1 MFQNRA
7 VVLFVFLF
15 FSILSFA
22 QNDKNAIPLKNILN
36 LITSQHDV
44 RFNYIEDEIVV
55 YAIVSPN
62 KKWPLEQKIKYLEK
76 QTNLQFKLISQ
87 KYYSIYNDEK
97 LDKPLCGFLLDY
109 DTGKPIENAL
119 LTIEGTTNTA
129 FTDADGH
136 FKLPKVSSNT
146 IQIQHPGY
154 NAITINPKDL
164 YVVDCPKFK
173 LQAIIQSLDEV
184 ITQRYLATG
193 ISKKNDGTI
202 QIKPKKF
209 GILPGLIEPDVLQ
222 TMQQVPGIISVDET
236 ISNINVRGGTHD
248 QNLFLWN
255 GIRMFQTGHFF
266 GLISAF
272 NSSLAQTISIS
283 KNGSS
288 AFFGESV
295 SSLVAISS
303 RTNDIEKTNSS
314 FSSNLISAELYSKIK
329 LSDRAN
335 LTLSGRRSLTDVFSS
350 PTYKNYSNR
359 IFQNTEITNLNNN
372 EIVNYKSDVDFYFYD
387 FTIQYQQ
394 KIGQKSN
401 LNIDVIA
408 IENSLDFNQ
417 STIDLNK
424 NSKLEQENLGSTIQW
439 KTQWNKNNFTEILGY
454 FSLYDLNSNNR
465 TLESEQ
471 VLSQRNKVLDYGLKI
486 KNSNTINNTL
496 TVNTGYQF
504 NETGVTNFD
513 EINLPIFSRTI
524 TNVLLSHIGI
534 VEGVYE
540 TESKK
545 TFLVAGLRA
554 NYFDKFGTFLLEPR
568 LQINQSLTSSIRLE
582 ILAEQK
588 SQTLSQII
596 DLQQDFLGVEKR
608 RWTLANNSTIPV
620 QKSNQVSLG
629 FSFKK
634 KNWLITLDNFYKKID
649 GITSSSQGF
658 QNQFELERT
667 IGNYQVFGTE
677 FLIQKS
683 FNRFYTWLSY
693 SYNDNKYE
701 FDELTNVNFP
711 NNFEVT
717 HAISWAGIYEWN
729 QLKFALGTKWHTGRP
744 ITTPIAFSVIETDP
758 NIVYNS
764 PNNSQLEDYFQ
775 VNFSASKNWK
785 VSEKIKLETAVSV
798 LNLLNTK
805 NSINRFYRVNS
816 TDNSVESVDTYSLE
830 MTPNFNIKLS
840 FQ

>member
-7 VVLFVFLF
+7 VFLFIFLF

-22 QNDKNAIPLKNILN
+22 QNDKNVIPLKNILN
-36 LITSQHDV
+36 LITTQHDV
-44 RFNYIEDEIVV
+44 RFSYIEDEVVV
-55 YAIVSPN
+55 YSIVSPN
-62 KKWPLEQKIKYLEK
+62 KKWSLEQKIEYLEK
-76 QTNLQFKLISQ
+76 QTNLQFKLIGQ
-87 KYYSIYNDEK
+87 KYYSIYNDKK

-109 DTGKPIENAL
+109 ETGKPIENAL
-119 LTIEGTTNTA
+119 LTIEGTTNTT

-136 FKLPKVSSNT
+136 FKLPKVSSNS
-146 IQIQHPGY
+146 IKIQHPSY
-154 NAITINPKDL
+154 NSITLNPKEL

-184 ITQRYLATG
+184 ITQRYIATG

-255 GIRMFQTGHFF
+255 GMRIFQTGHFF

-272 NSSLAQTISIS
+272 NPSLSQEITIS

-295 SSLVAISS
+295 SSLVTISS
-303 RTNDIEKTNSS
+303 RSNTIEETHSS
-314 FSSNLISAELYSKIK
+314 LSSNLISAEFFSKIK
-329 LSDRAN
+329 LSDKAN
-335 LTLSGRRSLTDVFSS
+335 VTVAGRRSLTDFFSS

-359 IFQNTEITNLNNN
+359 IFQNTIITDLNDNQIINYNN
-372 EIVNYKSDVDFYFYD
+372 DVDFYFYD
-387 FTIQYQQ
+387 ASLQYQQ
-394 KIGQKSN
+394 KIGTKN
-401 LNIDVIA
+401 ELNIDFLV

-417 STIDLNK
+417 TVSNLSE
-424 NSKLEQENLGSTIQW
+424 NSKLTQENFGSTFQW
-439 KTQWNKNNFTEILGY
+439 KTNWNENNFTEITAYL
-454 FSLYDLNSNNR
+454 SQYDLQSNNKSIENDQI
-465 TLESEQ
+465 L
-471 VLSQRNKVLDYGLKI
+471 LQRNKVLDYSLKI
-486 KNSNTINNTL
+486 KSSNKLSSSFTLNS
-496 TVNTGYQF
+496 GYQF

-524 TNVLLSHIGI
+524 TNVLLSHVGI
-534 VEGVYE
+534 VEGIYE
-540 TESKK
+540 PESKK
-545 TFLVAGLRA
+545 TLITAGLRA
-554 NYFDKFGTFLLEPR
+554 NYFDKFGTFLFEPR
-568 LQINQSLTSSIRLE
+568 LQFNQSITSSVRLE

-608 RWTLANNSTIPV
+608 RWTLANNNTIPI
-620 QKSNQVSLG
+620 QKSNQ
-629 FSFKK
+629 FSIGLNFKK
-634 KNWLITLDNFYKKID
+634 NNWLITLDNFYKKIT
-649 GITSSSQGF
+649 GITTSSQGF
-658 QNQFELERT
+658 QNQFELEKSV
-667 IGNYQVFGTE
+667 GDYQVFGTE

-683 FNRFYTWLSY
+683 FNQFYTWLSY
-693 SYNDNKYE
+693 SYNDNKYD
-701 FDELTNVNFP
+701 FNQLTNLNFP

-717 HAISWAGIYEWN
+717 HAISWAGIYEWK
-729 QLKFALGTKWHTGRP
+729 QVKFALGTKWHTGRP
-744 ITTPIAFSVIETDP
+744 ITTPIVFSVTETNP

-764 PNNSQLEDYFQ
+764 PNNSKLKDYFQ
-775 VNFSASKNWK
+775 VNFSASKNWTL
-785 VSEKIKLETAVSV
+785 SEKMKLETAVSV

-816 TDNSVESVDTYSLE
+816 ANNSVESVDTFSLE

-840 FQ
+840 F

>member
-1 MFQNRA
+1 MFQKRA
-7 VVLFVFLF
+7 VFLF
-15 FSILSFA
+15 IFLLFSILSFA
-22 QNDKNAIPLKNILN
+22 QEDKTVIPLKNILN

-44 RFNYIEDEIVV
+44 RFNYIEDEVVV
-55 YAIVSPN
+55 YSIVSPN
-62 KKWPLEQKIKYLEK
+62 KKWSLEQKIEYLEK
-76 QTNLQFKLISQ
+76 QTNLQFKLIGQ
-87 KYYSIYNDEK
+87 KYYSIYNDKK

-109 DTGKPIENAL
+109 ETGKPIENAL
-119 LTIEGTTNTA
+119 LTIEGTTNTT

-136 FKLPKVSSNT
+136 FKLPKVSSNN
-146 IQIQHPGY
+146 IKIQHPSY
-154 NAITINPKDL
+154 NSITLNPKEL

-184 ITQRYLATG
+184 ITQRYIATG

-255 GIRMFQTGHFF
+255 GMRIFQTGHFF

-272 NSSLAQTISIS
+272 NPSLSQEITIS

-295 SSLVAISS
+295 SSLVTISS
-303 RTNDIEKTNSS
+303 RSNTIEETHSS
-314 FSSNLISAELYSKIK
+314 LSSNLISAEFFSKIK
-329 LSDRAN
+329 VSDKAN
-335 LTLSGRRSLTDVFSS
+335 VTVAGRRSLTDFFSS

-359 IFQNTEITNLNNN
+359 IFQNTIITDLNDNQIINYNN
-372 EIVNYKSDVDFYFYD
+372 DVDFYFYD
-387 FTIQYQQ
+387 VSLQYQQ
-394 KIGQKSN
+394 KIGTKN
-401 LNIDVIA
+401 ELNIDFLV

-417 STIDLNK
+417 TVSNLSE
-424 NSKLEQENLGSTIQW
+424 NSKLTQENFGSTFRW
-439 KTQWNKNNFTEILGY
+439 KTNWNKNNFTEITAYL
-454 FSLYDLNSNNR
+454 SQYDLQSNNKSIENDQI
-465 TLESEQ
+465 L
-471 VLSQRNKVLDYGLKI
+471 LQRNKVLDYSLKI
-486 KNSNTINNTL
+486 KSSNKLSSSFTLNS
-496 TVNTGYQF
+496 GYQF

-524 TNVLLSHIGI
+524 TNVLLSHVGI
-534 VEGVYE
+534 VEGIYE
-540 TESKK
+540 PESKK
-545 TFLVAGLRA
+545 TLITAGLRA
-554 NYFDKFGTFLLEPR
+554 NYFDKFGTFLFEPR
-568 LQINQSLTSSIRLE
+568 LQFNQSITSSVRLE

-608 RWTLANNSTIPV
+608 RWTLANNNTIPI
-620 QKSNQVSLG
+620 QKSNQ
-629 FSFKK
+629 FSIGLNFKK
-634 KNWLITLDNFYKKID
+634 NNWLITLDNFYKKIT
-649 GITSSSQGF
+649 GITTSSQGF
-658 QNQFELERT
+658 QNQFELEKSV
-667 IGNYQVFGTE
+667 GDYQVFGTE

-693 SYNDNKYE
+693 SFNDNKYD
-701 FDELTNVNFP
+701 FNQLTNLNFP

-717 HAISWAGIYEWN
+717 HAISWAGIYEWK
-729 QLKFALGTKWHTGRP
+729 QVKFALGTKWHTGRP
-744 ITTPIAFSVIETDP
+744 ITTPIVFSVTETNP

-764 PNNSQLEDYFQ
+764 PNNSKLKDYFQ
-775 VNFSASKNWK
+775 VNFSASKNWTL
-785 VSEKIKLETAVSV
+785 SEKMKLETAVSI

-816 TDNSVESVDTYSLE
+816 ANNSVESVDTFSLE

-840 FQ
+840 F

>member
-1 MFQNRA
+1 MFQKRA
-7 VVLFVFLF
+7 VFLF
-15 FSILSFA
+15 IFLLFSILSFA
-22 QNDKNAIPLKNILN
+22 QEDKTVIPLKNILN

-44 RFNYIEDEIVV
+44 RFNYIEDEIIV

-62 KKWPLEQKIKYLEK
+62 KKWSLEQKIKYLKK
-76 QTNLQFKLISQ
+76 QTNLQFKLVSQ
-87 KYYSIYNDEK
+87 KYYSIYNDKK

-109 DTGKPIENAL
+109 ETGKPIENAL
-119 LTIEGTTNTA
+119 LTIEGTTNTT

-136 FKLPKVSSNT
+136 FKLPKVSSNS
-146 IQIQHPGY
+146 IKIQHPSY
-154 NAITINPKDL
+154 NSITLNPKEL

-184 ITQRYLATG
+184 ITQRYIATG

-255 GIRMFQTGHFF
+255 GMRIFQTGHFF

-272 NSSLAQTISIS
+272 NPSLSQEITIS

-295 SSLVAISS
+295 SSLVTISS
-303 RTNDIEKTNSS
+303 RSNTIEETHSS
-314 FSSNLISAELYSKIK
+314 LSSNLISAEFFSKIK
-329 LSDRAN
+329 LSDKAN
-335 LTLSGRRSLTDVFSS
+335 VTVAGRRSLTDFFSS

-359 IFQNTEITNLNNN
+359 IFQNTIITDLNDNQIINYNN
-372 EIVNYKSDVDFYFYD
+372 DVDFYFYD
-387 FTIQYQQ
+387 VSLQYQQ
-394 KIGQKSN
+394 KIGTKN
-401 LNIDVIA
+401 KLNIDFLV

-417 STIDLNK
+417 TVSNLSE
-424 NSKLEQENLGSTIQW
+424 NSKLTQENFGSTFRW
-439 KTQWNKNNFTEILGY
+439 KTNWNKNNFTEITAYL
-454 FSLYDLNSNNR
+454 SQYDLQSNNKSI
-465 TLESEQ
+465 ENDQ
-471 VLSQRNKVLDYGLKI
+471 ILSQRNKVLDYSLKI
-486 KNSNTINNTL
+486 KSSNKLSSSFTLNS
-496 TVNTGYQF
+496 GYQF

-524 TNVLLSHIGI
+524 TNVLLSHVGI
-534 VEGVYE
+534 VEGIYE
-540 TESKK
+540 PESKK
-545 TFLVAGLRA
+545 TLITAGLRA
-554 NYFDKFGTFLLEPR
+554 NYFDKFGTFLFEPR
-568 LQINQSLTSSIRLE
+568 LQFNQSITSSVRLE

-608 RWTLANNSTIPV
+608 RWTLANNNTIPI
-620 QKSNQVSLG
+620 QKSNQFSIG
-629 FSFKK
+629 FNFKK
-634 KNWLITLDNFYKKID
+634 NNWLITLDNFYKKIT
-649 GITSSSQGF
+649 GITTSSQGF
-658 QNQFELERT
+658 QNQFELEKSV
-667 IGNYQVFGTE
+667 GDYQVFGTE

-683 FNRFYTWLSY
+683 FNQFYTWLSY
-693 SYNDNKYE
+693 SYNDNKYD
-701 FDELTNVNFP
+701 FNQLTNFNFP

-717 HAISWAGIYEWN
+717 HAISWAGIYEWK
-729 QLKFALGTKWHTGRP
+729 QVKLALGTKWHTGRP
-744 ITTPIAFSVIETDP
+744 ITTPIVFSVTETNP

-764 PNNSQLEDYFQ
+764 PNNSKLKDYFQ
-775 VNFSASKNWK
+775 VNFSASKNWTL
-785 VSEKIKLETAVSV
+785 SEKMKLETAVSI

-816 TDNSVESVDTYSLE
+816 ANNSVESVDTFSLE

-840 FQ
+840 F

>member
-7 VVLFVFLF
+7 VFLFIFLF

-22 QNDKNAIPLKNILN
+22 QNDKNVIPLKNILN
-36 LITSQHDV
+36 LITTQHDV
-44 RFNYIEDEIVV
+44 RFSYIEDEVVV
-55 YAIVSPN
+55 YSIVSPN
-62 KKWPLEQKIKYLEK
+62 KKWSLEQKIEYLEK
-76 QTNLQFKLISQ
+76 QTNLQFKLIGQ
-87 KYYSIYNDEK
+87 KYYSIYNDKK

-109 DTGKPIENAL
+109 ETGKPIENAL
-119 LTIEGTTNTA
+119 LTIEGTTNTT
-129 FTDADGH
+129 FTDVKGH
-136 FKLPKVSSNT
+136 FKLPKVSSNN
-146 IQIQHPGY
+146 IKIQHPSY
-154 NAITINPKDL
+154 NSITLNPKEL

-184 ITQRYLATG
+184 ITQRYIATG

-255 GIRMFQTGHFF
+255 GMRIFQTGHFF

-272 NSSLAQTISIS
+272 NPSLSQEITIS

-295 SSLVAISS
+295 SSLVTISS
-303 RTNDIEKTNSS
+303 RSNTIEETHSS
-314 FSSNLISAELYSKIK
+314 LSSNLISAEFFSKIK
-329 LSDRAN
+329 LSDKAN
-335 LTLSGRRSLTDVFSS
+335 VTVAGRRSLTDFFSS

-359 IFQNTEITNLNNN
+359 IFQNTVITDLNDNQIINYNN
-372 EIVNYKSDVDFYFYD
+372 DVDFYFYD
-387 FTIQYQQ
+387 ASLQYQQ
-394 KIGQKSN
+394 KIGTKN
-401 LNIDVIA
+401 ELNIDFLV

-417 STIDLNK
+417 TVANFSE
-424 NSKLEQENLGSTIQW
+424 NSKLTQQNFGSTFRW
-439 KTQWNKNNFTEILGY
+439 KTNWNKNNFTEITAYL
-454 FSLYDLNSNNR
+454 SQYDLQSNNKSIENDQI
-465 TLESEQ
+465 L
-471 VLSQRNKVLDYGLKI
+471 LQRNKVLDYSLKI
-486 KNSNTINNTL
+486 KSSNKLSSSFTLNS
-496 TVNTGYQF
+496 GYQF

-524 TNVLLSHIGI
+524 TNVLLSHVGI
-534 VEGVYE
+534 VEGIYE
-540 TESKK
+540 PESKK
-545 TFLVAGLRA
+545 TLITAGLRA
-554 NYFDKFGTFLLEPR
+554 NYFDKFGTFLFEPR
-568 LQINQSLTSSIRLE
+568 LQFNQSITSSVRLE

-608 RWTLANNSTIPV
+608 RWTLANNNTIPI
-620 QKSNQVSLG
+620 QKSNQ
-629 FSFKK
+629 FSIGLNFKK
-634 KNWLITLDNFYKKID
+634 NNWLITLDNFYKKIT
-649 GITSSSQGF
+649 GITTSSQGF
-658 QNQFELERT
+658 QNQFELEKSV
-667 IGNYQVFGTE
+667 GDYQVFGTE

-683 FNRFYTWLSY
+683 FNQFYTWLSY
-693 SYNDNKYE
+693 SYNDNKYD
-701 FDELTNVNFP
+701 FNQLTNFNFP

-717 HAISWAGIYEWN
+717 HAISWAGIYEWK
-729 QLKFALGTKWHTGRP
+729 QVKLALGTKWHTGRP
-744 ITTPIAFSVIETDP
+744 ITTPVNNFVTQTNP
-758 NIVYNS
+758 KIVYNS
-764 PNNSQLEDYFQ
+764 PNNSKLEDYFQ
-775 VNFSASKNWK
+775 VNFSASKNWTL
-785 VSEKIKLETAVSV
+785 SEKMKLETAVSI

-816 TDNSVESVDTYSLE
+816 ANNSVESVDTFSLE

-840 FQ
+840 F